1 MSAYKNL
8 IFSTTG
14 HLSFRSSRSTTHDL
28 CHRSKD
34 DREACKG
41 PPSRPHTYRSSTTA
55 FSSLLIRFPF
65 SGYLPEKDATGKDKW
80 PRGDEKIWKAGIR
93 GLDKGSR
100 GMSYGLTRLIFI
112 CLDETD
118 YTKSFV
124 NHVQTSLSRQAYNLG
139 KSCTTLIKFFE
150 PQLALDNL
158 GAYQAS
164 ALAVRDNLLVG

>member
-1 MSAYKNL
+1 
-8 IFSTTG
+8 
-14 HLSFRSSRSTTHDL
+14 
-28 CHRSKD
+28 
-34 DREACKG
+34 
-41 PPSRPHTYRSSTTA
+41 
-55 FSSLLIRFPF
+55 
-65 SGYLPEKDATGKDKW
+65 
-80 PRGDEKIWKAGIR
+80 
-93 GLDKGSR
+93 
-100 GMSYGLTRLIFI
+100 MSYGLTRLIFI